1 MGLFSFVKNAGAKL
15 FGKKDLKDY
24 VQTFINKMDNC
35 LL

>member
-1 MGLFSFVKNAGAKL
+1 MNLSNKVHKL

-24 VQTFINKMDNC
+24 VQTFIKKTDNC